1 MIGIIHFAYG
11 APKSIDDIPSYF
23 NHILNGRTIPP
34 AMLEKTI
41 ESFKKPGY
49 ADFIRA
55 STERIAKGLEIV
67 LNERFDEEVRVY
79 NAYKHTAPFIEETVA
94 RMVDEGVTTVVTLPI
109 NPIYSK
115 TGSGAF
121 HDQVVS
127 LLEGKQIKVFQLNSW
142 NTHPAIVRVYAERVR
157 RAFNWLPA
165 KVQTSSY
172 VLFTV
177 HSQPV
182 EPERNK
188 LYVQQFEE
196 LANAIAAKANI
207 KNYQLTYRS
216 SAGKENWLSPD
227 VKEAIRYLHAKGA
240 EGFVTCELLSLSA
253 DLESYNEI
261 GEECQKICQELGTA
275 FAISE
280 FPSDSFD
287 TVYALAEIVE
297 QHLKESIQV

>member
-11 APKSIDDIPSYF
+11 APKSIDDISSYF
-23 NHILNGRTIPP
+23 NHILNGRTIPA
-34 AMLEKTI
+34 AMLEKTV
-41 ESFKKPGY
+41 ESFKKTGY

-55 STERIAKGLEIV
+55 STERIATGLAIL
-67 LNERFDEEVRVY
+67 LNERFEEEVHVY
-79 NAYKHTAPFIEETVA
+79 NAYKHTAPFVEETIEK
-94 RMVDEGVTTVVTLPI
+94 MVEEGVTTVVTLPI

-115 TGSGAF
+115 TGSGAL
-121 HDQVVS
+121 HEEVTS
-127 LLEGKQIKVFQLNSW
+127 LLEGKQIKVIQLNSW
-142 NTHPAIVRVYAERVR
+142 HTHPAIVLVYAERVR
-157 RAFNWLPA
+157 RAFDWLPA
-165 KVQTSSY
+165 KAQESSY

-182 EPERNK
+182 DPERNK
-188 LYVQQFEE
+188 LYVKQFEE
-196 LANAIAAKANI
+196 LARAIATKAQI

-216 SAGKENWLSPD
+216 SAGKEHWLSPD
-227 VKEAIRYLHAKGA
+227 VKDAIRFLHAEGA

-253 DLESYNEI
+253 DLESYNEV
-261 GEECQKICQELGTA
+261 GEECQKICQELGAA

-297 QHLKESIQV
+297 QHIK